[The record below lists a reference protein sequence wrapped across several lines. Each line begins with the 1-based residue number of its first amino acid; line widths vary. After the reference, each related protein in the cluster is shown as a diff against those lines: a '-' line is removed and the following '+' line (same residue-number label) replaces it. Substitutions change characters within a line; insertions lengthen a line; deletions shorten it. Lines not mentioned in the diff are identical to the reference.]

1 MHFKVLSEQDAV
13 NLSDKLRDGDWM
25 VLYYADWCGHCQTMK
40 PEWQKVVSKFSG
52 NQAVNVAEVES
63 TLIDKLAHKPQVQ
76 GFPTIKMYQSGNEV
90 AQFQDERVADKMEKF
105 ALSNSSKHSKRHVTH
120 HRITHRSKPSVHRK
134 SSHRTKRHVTHHRI
148 THHRKPQVHRSKPTH
163 HTKRHVT
170 HHRKPSNKPSQKSN
184 TVQSV
189 FNKLIKSF
197 GRIGNEAEK
206 DKKLL
211 QKTKPMMK

>member
-52 NQAVNVAEVES
+52 NQSVNVAEVES

-76 GFPTIKMYQSGNEV
+76 GFPTIKMYQHGKEV

-105 ALSNSSKHSKRHVTH
+105 ALSNSSKRHVTH
-120 HRITHRSKPSVHRK
+120 QRK
-134 SSHRTKRHVTHHRI
+134 S
-148 THHRKPQVHRSKPTH
+148 TH

-170 HHRKPSNKPSQKSN
+170 HQRKPSSHHRKSTRHTKRHTKRHTTHHIKSSQKPS
-184 TVQSV
+184 TIQSV
-189 FNKLIKSF
+189 FDKLIKSF

-206 DKKLL
+206 DAKLL
-211 QKTKPMMK
+211 IKTKPMMK